1 VTRGADA
8 EAMANNAHGHSHD
21 RDGGYV
27 RSLVLRAWL
36 EPGTHPSLRV
46 RVVEID
52 AGRHEQPV
60 VVTASIDQ
68 TCQTVRRWLETLP
81 EPGGER

>member
-1 VTRGADA
+1 MSLDPDGSRGRGP
-8 EAMANNAHGHSHD
+8 N

-27 RSLVLRAWL
+27 KSLVLRAWL
-36 EPGTHPSLRV
+36 EPGAHPPLRV

-52 AGRHEQPV
+52 AGRNEQPV

-68 TCQTVRRWLETLP
+68 ACQTVRRWLETLP
-81 EPGGER
+81 APGGGRVTPR

>member
-8 EAMANNAHGHSHD
+8 EAMANNARGHSHD

-36 EPGTHPSLRV
+36 EPGALLRV

-68 TCQTVRRWLETLP
+68 TCQAVRRWLETLP